1 MFKKLFLTFFL
12 IFVSFVIIYPSRKEN
27 VNILAYCHSFEKI
40 FYRNSVEKNKNV
52 SKNFKTFAKDITLLG
67 IKKTSGVLAYEI
79 IDQYKTSKKN
89 FFITIVPNQFYCL
102 AGYWIEEL
110 NPGTFK
116 SILLE
121 KSKEKIYKYKDIKK
135 DLDEFIKDIHIE
147 YESIKIRDLF

>member
-27 VNILAYCHSFEKI
+27 VNIFAYCHSFEKI

-52 SKNFKTFAKDITLLG
+52 SKNFKTFSKDITLFG
-67 IKKTSGVLAYEI
+67 IKKTRGALAYEI

-102 AGYWIEEL
+102 AGYWIEDL
-110 NPGTFK
+110 NPGIFT

-121 KSKEKIYKYKDIKK
+121 KSKKKFYKYKDIKK
-135 DLDEFIKDIHIE
+135 DLDEFIKDINSE
-147 YESIKIRDLF
+147 YESIKIKDLF